1 MSNSK
6 FFNKTVIVTKEVDE
20 AFDNNHPKG
29 VNEGDRFEGRLT
41 QFSVG
46 YPVYVE
52 INDSRSFRSS
62 TVKLI
67 DEESGIFQTLNSI
80 YKIELHS
87 NQIDYDAL
95 DEVEL
100 KQEMTL
106 DVRDM
111 PAEAGQ
117 DMAME
122 APHYGDG
129 RNEAEVEAPRE
140 DVRRVYREGVGN
152 AEALTPTPRIFAGN
166 VEHAQ
171 ERAVNENEANGNGAG
186 A

>member
-20 AFDNNHPKG
+20 TFDNNHPKG

-80 YKIELHS
+80 YKIELHPD
-87 NQIDYDAL
+87 QIDYDAL
-95 DEVEL
+95 DEFES
-100 KQEMTL
+100 KKEMVL
-106 DVRDM
+106 EVRDM
-111 PAEAGQ
+111 PAEAEGQ
-117 DMAME
+117 D
-122 APHYGDG
+122 
-129 RNEAEVEAPRE
+129 
-140 DVRRVYREGVGN
+140 
-152 AEALTPTPRIFAGN
+152 
-166 VEHAQ
+166 
-171 ERAVNENEANGNGAG
+171 
-186 A
+186 

>member
-20 AFDNNHPKG
+20 AFENNHPKG

-80 YKIELHS
+80 YKIELHP

-100 KQEMTL
+100 KKEMTL

-129 RNEAEVEAPRE
+129 RNEAEAPRE
-140 DVRRVYREGVGN
+140 NVRRVYREAGN
-152 AEALTPTPRIFAGN
+152 AEALAPAPRNFAGN
-166 VEHAQ
+166 V